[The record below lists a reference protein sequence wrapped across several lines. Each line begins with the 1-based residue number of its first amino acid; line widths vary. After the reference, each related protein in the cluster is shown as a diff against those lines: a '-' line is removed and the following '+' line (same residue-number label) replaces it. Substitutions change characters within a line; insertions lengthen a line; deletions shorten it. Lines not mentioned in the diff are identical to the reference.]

1 MRGEPKISIL
11 EDYNF
16 RLTLVA
22 GQYCPSLT
30 LNTKPSIIP
39 TAESI
44 YGTPFS
50 WFCPAT
56 SPIQLPSLRYPQ
68 LSISLSGLLC
78 LGTEDLG
85 KEVSNL

>member
-1 MRGEPKISIL
+1 MRGEPKIFVL
-11 EDYNF
+11 EGYNF

-22 GQYCPSLT
+22 GQYCPSLN
-30 LNTKPSIIP
+30 LNTGPSIIP

-50 WFCPAT
+50 WFCPAPP
-56 SPIQLPSLRYPQ
+56 PIQLPSLRYPQ
-68 LSISLSGLLC
+68 LFVSLPGLSC